1 MPKAKNN
8 LAVLESGRACINEK
22 IHAVLSSA
30 IIVYVLVKYDAC
42 FQVDQYEILLKCLRF
57 PAEKEVFFGF
67 VETIFAFDK
76 QFLR

>member
-8 LAVLESGRACINEK
+8 LTVLESGRACINEK
-22 IHAVLSSA
+22 IHVVLSSA
-30 IIVYVLVKYDAC
+30 IIVYVLIKYDAC
-42 FQVDQYEILLKCLRF
+42 YSVDQYEILLKCLRL

-67 VETIFAFDK
+67 METICAFDR